1 MKPGVLKRLE
11 RFNKALEILE
21 ELKTKKKEVF
31 VNDLWLVSVAER
43 NIQIAAEFAVDIGNA
58 LLAGLGED
66 ISDTYKETVSKLA
79 RLGIID
85 NEKEMKEIVG
95 MRNLLVHLYADVKYD
110 LIFDSLDEIVSN
122 LKKFVDKIL
131 IVMKEKG
138 IDP

>member
-1 MKPGVLKRLE
+1 MKPGMLKRLE

-43 NIQIAAEFAVDIGNA
+43 NIQIAAEFAVDLGNS
-58 LLAGLGED
+58 LLAGLGEEIPD
-66 ISDTYKETVSKLA
+66 SYKKTITELGKL
-79 RLGIID
+79 GVID
-85 NEKEMKEIVG
+85 NEKEVKEIIG

-122 LKKFVDKIL
+122 LRKFVDKIL
-131 IVMKEKG
+131 TLMKEKG